1 MSWFVPAAA
10 AAGTATAATTAAAV
24 GTGLTAGAT
33 GFGLT
38 AAGAGLGLTAST
50 SAFAGVGASA
60 AAGAGSLFTAANL
73 GLLSSAISVG
83 SSLYQGKQQAIA
95 YRIQAMQASLKGRQE
110 ALNYNRRAFDTLER
124 NRRLNASLN
133 ARAAAGG
140 IDPFSGS
147 PLTLAD
153 ANNIAAY
160 EEATIDR
167 DNAEMAIYGGLA
179 QSQSL
184 QAAAATSQT
193 FGYLTAAAKGAS
205 GAASFMDTRT
215 PKGT

>member
-1 MSWFVPAAA
+1 MSWFAPAAA
-10 AAGTATAATTAAAV
+10 AAGTATAATTAAA
-24 GTGLTAGAT
+24 TTAGAAAAT
-33 GFGLT
+33 G
-38 AAGAGLGLTAST
+38 AAGAS
-50 SAFAGVGASA
+50 
-60 AAGAGSLFTAANL
+60 SLFTAANF

-83 SSLYQGKQQAIA
+83 SSLYQGKQQAVA
-95 YRIQAMQASLKGRQE
+95 YRMQAMQASLKGRQE

-193 FGYLTAAAKGAS
+193 FGYLTAAAKGVS

>member
-1 MSWFVPAAA
+1 MSWFAPAAA
-10 AAGTATAATTAAAV
+10 AAGTATAATTAAA
-24 GTGLTAGAT
+24 TTAGAAAAT
-33 GFGLT
+33 G
-38 AAGAGLGLTAST
+38 AAGAS
-50 SAFAGVGASA
+50 
-60 AAGAGSLFTAANL
+60 SLFTAANF

-83 SSLYQGKQQAIA
+83 SSLYQGKQQAVA
-95 YRIQAMQASLKGRQE
+95 YRMQAMQASLKGRQE

>member
-1 MSWFVPAAA
+1 MSWFAPAAA
-10 AAGTATAATTAAAV
+10 AAGTATAATTAAA
-24 GTGLTAGAT
+24 TTAAATTAGAAAAT
-33 GFGLT
+33 G
-38 AAGAGLGLTAST
+38 AAGAS
-50 SAFAGVGASA
+50 
-60 AAGAGSLFTAANL
+60 SLFTAANF

-83 SSLYQGKQQAIA
+83 SSLYQGKQQAVA
-95 YRIQAMQASLKGRQE
+95 YRMQAMQASLKGRQE